1 MPLKE
6 GLMKKAVSVLDVVQS
21 KGKKR
26 IVVVTCY
33 DFTMTRILNSTDVD
47 IILVGDSAG
56 GVISGYDNTIPVTMD
71 QMIYHTKCVA
81 AAKPK
86 ALIVGDMPFMSYQ
99 VSVEEALRNAG
110 RFLKEGGAGAI
121 KLEGGIRV
129 IEQVKAIVRADIPVM
144 GHLGLTPQSVYAFGG
159 HRVQGRG
166 VSAVKRLM
174 DDALALQDAG
184 AFSIVLECVPAPVAK
199 KVTEKLSIP
208 TIGIGAGAACDGQ
221 VLVIQDMLGMNREFK
236 PKFVKRYMELCD
248 TIAEAVNA
256 YSAEVRAGTFP
267 DDEHS
272 FLE

>member
-1 MPLKE
+1 
-6 GLMKKAVSVLDVVQS
+6 MKKTVSVLDVVQS

-26 IVVVTCY
+26 IVVVTSY
-33 DFTMTRILNSTDVD
+33 DFTMTRILNATDVD

-56 GVISGYDNTIPVTMD
+56 GVIAGYETTIPVTMD

-86 ALIVGDMPFMSYQ
+86 ALLVGDMPFMSYQ
-99 VSVEEALRNAG
+99 ASVEEAVRNAG

-121 KLEGGIRV
+121 KLEGGIRI
-129 IEQVKAIVRADIPVM
+129 IEQVKAIIRADIPVM
-144 GHLGLTPQSVYAFGG
+144 GHLGLTPQSVHAFGG

-166 VSAVKRLM
+166 VSAVKKLM

-184 AFSIVLECVPAPVAK
+184 VFSIVLECVPAPVAK
-199 KVTEKLSIP
+199 KVTEKLAIP

-221 VLVIQDMLGMNREFK
+221 VLVIQDMLGMNKEFK
-236 PKFVKRYMELCD
+236 PKFVKRYMELSE
-248 TIAEAVNA
+248 TIADAVNA